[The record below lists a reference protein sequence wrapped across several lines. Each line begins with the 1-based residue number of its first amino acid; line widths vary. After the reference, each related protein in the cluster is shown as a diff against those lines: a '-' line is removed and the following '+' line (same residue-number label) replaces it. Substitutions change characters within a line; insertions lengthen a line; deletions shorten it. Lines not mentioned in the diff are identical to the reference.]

1 MYDCDIQFMMTFKVK
16 DIVASDDQ
24 IMILMSEK
32 LILRAQ
38 KMFDDGSEIRAKQGL
53 MSILKTW
60 PGAKSQEKKPMKWK
74 R

>member
-32 LILRAQ
+32 SILSVH
-38 KMFDDGSEIRAKQGL
+38 KMFNGGSEIMAKQGL
-53 MSILKTW
+53 LSILKT
-60 PGAKSQEKKPMKWK
+60 
-74 R
+74 

>member
-32 LILRAQ
+32 SILSVH
-38 KMFDDGSEIRAKQGL
+38 KMFNGGSEIMTKQRL
-53 MSILKTW
+53 LSLLKT
-60 PGAKSQEKKPMKWK
+60 
-74 R
+74 